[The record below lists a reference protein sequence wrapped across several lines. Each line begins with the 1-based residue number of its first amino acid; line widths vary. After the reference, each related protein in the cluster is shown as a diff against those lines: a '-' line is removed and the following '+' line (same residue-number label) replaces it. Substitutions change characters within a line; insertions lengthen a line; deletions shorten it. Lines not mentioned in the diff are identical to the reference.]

1 MTTPFEQLRA
11 GLVADIDRLR
21 DYGADAQVRAL
32 ELVLRRLDA
41 IEAAAREELMRLD
54 EAADHCGLSKEH
66 LARLVRQG
74 RIPNAGRK
82 RAPRVRAGDLPPP
95 KPGRRV
101 AGPAPPGYDPDADA
115 RSLLS
120 RRGGRS
126 S

>member
-1 MTTPFEQLRA
+1 MTAPFDQLRA
-11 GLVADIDRLR
+11 DLAGDIARLR
-21 DYGADAQVRAL
+21 AYGADAQVCAL
-32 ELVLRRLDA
+32 ELVLRRLDE
-41 IEAAAREELMRLD
+41 IEAATHDELLRLD
-54 EAADHCGLSKEH
+54 EAAARCGLSREH
-66 LARLVRQG
+66 LERLVRQG

-82 RAPRVRAGDLPPP
+82 HVPRVRAGDLPPP
-95 KPGRRV
+95 KPGRHV